1 MERFR
6 LAVVGI
12 DHYHTTG
19 WVESIEQFPDQ
30 IDIVALYDPD
40 PEMGRTLRP
49 NFTDPFLTQ
58 QLDEKYGR
66 VPFETDLDALIA
78 RHRPDLA
85 LVTLS
90 NRDAP
95 AAIERLAG
103 AGVHMLADKPAAKN
117 ADEARRAFEAVRRAG
132 VTATVGLGKRAAGA
146 WQDARAMIDGGRLG
160 RLLAAEATF
169 TTSQVKVRDPRNHLF
184 NIERSGHGILHWLG
198 VHDVD
203 ALLWLAGEPI
213 VEVQAMT
220 ANVGRQEISV
230 EDAVSVA
237 FRYASGA
244 IGTLHFVNA
253 LPRPGGE
260 GYMRFSGE
268 RGSIKIA
275 SDGSLTFWGA
285 GSRQDPIRV
294 EERRYELS
302 AWVGYGPGSLVQIQ
316 DWLDAIR
323 EGRDPVVTGEDLVRA
338 LEVIDAAY
346 ESAASGRRVEV
357 RQGGGPAADAS

>member
-1 MERFR
+1 VDRFR

-19 WVESIEQFPDQ
+19 WVESFEQFPDEVE
-30 IDIVALYDPD
+30 IVALYDPD
-40 PEMGRTLRP
+40 PEMGRTLKP
-49 NFTDPFLTQ
+49 NFVDPFLTQ
-58 QLDEKYGR
+58 QLPERYR
-66 VPFETDLDALIA
+66 ATPFETDLDALIA
-78 RHRPDLA
+78 NHHPQIA
-85 LVTLS
+85 LVTTS

-95 AAIERLAG
+95 AAIERLAA
-103 AGVHMLADKPAAKN
+103 AGVHMLVDKPVAKN
-117 ADEARRAFEAVRRAG
+117 ADDARRAFAAARRAG

-146 WQDARAMIDGGRLG
+146 WQDAKAMIDAGRLG
-160 RLLAAEATF
+160 RLLAAESTF
-169 TTSQVKVRDPRNHLF
+169 TTSQVRVRDPRNHLF
-184 NIERSGHGILHWLG
+184 SVERSGHGILHWLG

-220 ANVGRQEISV
+220 ANVGRQEIGV

-253 LPRPGGE
+253 FPRPGGE

-268 RGSIKIA
+268 RGSIKI
-275 SDGSLTFWGA
+275 SGDGTLTFWGPGDRA
-285 GSRQDPIRV
+285 DPIRL
-294 EERRYELS
+294 EERRYEMA
-302 AWVGYGPGSLVQIQ
+302 AWIGYGPTSLVQIQ

-323 EGRDPVVTGEDLVRA
+323 EGRDPVVTGEDLVHA

-346 ESAASGRRVEV
+346 ESAESGRRVRV
-357 RQGGGPAADAS
+357 RRVD